1 LGGFKINN
9 KYFSKTLSF
18 IQVLFLVQAC
28 SYKTKIDSNYYCR
41 QLKVS
46 CIQSNKVVN
55 FKTSKGDF
63 EVKLVGK
70 DNPVTVSN
78 FLENIYNNI
87 YENKKFYKIINYPQ
101 IRFIHGG
108 INPENKSYMER
119 KQNLNKTS
127 PTIPLEIKF
136 KEEIKPRYNYQ
147 IKNPSETVNLVN
159 TFESG
164 SIAMVKSGKNKS
176 SSTEFFFVTTK
187 IPELDGRYS
196 IFGKIIKGLDVLEK
210 INKEDYIKAVQIS
223 N

>member
-1 LGGFKINN
+1 M
-9 KYFSKTLSF
+9 
-18 IQVLFLVQAC
+18 VQAC
-28 SYKTKIDSNYYCR
+28 SYKSKIDSNYYC
-41 QLKVS
+41 QKLKFS
-46 CIQSNKVVN
+46 FIHSNKVVN

-63 EVKLVGK
+63 EVKLFGK

-78 FLENIYNNI
+78 FLENIDNNI

-108 INPENKSYMER
+108 VNPENKSYIER

-136 KEEIKPRYNYQ
+136 NEEIKPRYNYQ
-147 IKNPSETVNLVN
+147 IKNPSEIVNLVN

-210 INKEDYIKAVQIS
+210 INKGDYIKAVQIS

>member
-1 LGGFKINN
+1 M
-9 KYFSKTLSF
+9 
-18 IQVLFLVQAC
+18 FLVQAC
-28 SYKTKIDSNYYCR
+28 SYKSKIDPNYYC
-41 QLKVS
+41 QKLKFS
-46 CIQSNKVVN
+46 CIKSNKVVN

-63 EVKLVGK
+63 EVKLFGK

-78 FLENIYNNI
+78 FLENIDNNI

-108 INPENKSYMER
+108 VNPENKSYIER
-119 KQNLNKTS
+119 KENLNKTS

-164 SIAMVKSGKNKS
+164 SIAMVKSGKNES
-176 SSTEFFFVTTK
+176 SSTEFFFVTTS

-210 INKEDYIKAVQIS
+210 INREDYIKAVQIS